1 MKIMEQR
8 NYDHIKGWG
17 IDADPENDPTY
28 PIKTHQ
34 YENQQDIEWPRP
46 ELQSTEQEI
55 LMSNERPY
63 MTAVYGSPLP
73 PSGLSGFLRRYA
85 FRYSES
91 NLMHWLSLLLA
102 DRINVI
108 EGLIGDAKTGKAPN
122 IFAERGTKA
131 AWKYD
136 RKNQVAKVV
145 TFTLITTAVF
155 VLRRSVK
162 RRRAGK

>member
-1 MKIMEQR
+1 MEQR

-17 IDADPENDPTY
+17 IDADPENNPTY

-34 YENQQDIEWPRP
+34 HENQQDIEWPRP
-46 ELQSTEQEI
+46 ELQCTEQEV

-63 MTAVYGSPLP
+63 MTAVYGSSLP
-73 PSGLSGFLRRYA
+73 PSGLSGFLRRHA

-91 NLMHWLSLLLA
+91 NLGHWLSLLLA
-102 DRINVI
+102 DRINII
-108 EGLIGDAKTGKAPN
+108 EGLIGDVKNGNLPN

-131 AWKYD
+131 AWKHD

-145 TFTLITTAVF
+145 TFTLVTVAVF
-155 VLRRSVK
+155 TLRKSLK
-162 RRRAGK
+162 RRRS